1 MRLALAVALA
11 ATLAA
16 PGIAGAQPLNW
27 RCDRQAFTTHC
38 YGPDPVTG
46 QTWQSHTQ
54 HNTDGSTSTEI
65 VPPMHA
71 YPRWPRWGG

>member
-1 MRLALAVALA
+1 MRVALA
-11 ATLAA
+11 ALAITLV

-38 YGPDPVTG
+38 YGPDPNG
-46 QTWQSHTQ
+46 GTWQSHTQ
-54 HNTDGSTSTEI
+54 HNQDGSTSTEI

-71 YPRWPRWGG
+71 YPRWPRWRG